1 MGGLL
6 CCISSSEDEDHSADE
21 RSEIHHELND
31 EEEQVPTQTVGAKLK
46 SIELQSP
53 YKTVDLNPQ
62 VTVLT
67 QDEFQSKWK
76 ELPYS
81 LHKQYSVKKR
91 ELKENELEI
100 LEDCFSK
107 RFVYTLASGVVS
119 QTYKLYMYAE
129 QVSTEDN
136 EKSTWLLLEVV
147 ISMDTLLAYLRMKT
161 DDKEY
166 IETFR
171 HYIESIISD
180 RIDKEVVAQ

>member
-1 MGGLL
+1 
-6 CCISSSEDEDHSADE
+6 
-21 RSEIHHELND
+21 
-31 EEEQVPTQTVGAKLK
+31 
-46 SIELQSP
+46 
-53 YKTVDLNPQ
+53 
-62 VTVLT
+62 
-67 QDEFQSKWK
+67 
-76 ELPYS
+76 
-81 LHKQYSVKKR
+81 
-91 ELKENELEI
+91 
-100 LEDCFSK
+100 
-107 RFVYTLASGVVS
+107 
-119 QTYKLYMYAE
+119 MYAE